1 MSTELSTKILSALVG
16 FGLFIWIVSPI
27 STIATNY
34 KKNQR
39 EEQFYQE
46 IKERIQTSDEFE
58 ANSFT
63 VTRMKDDRILL
74 TFYQKH
80 PEREDIQWVR
90 EVILSPKDFEYVSA
104 FLKLKNDALNSW
116 RDYFKFRPDEGMKL
130 YRIKIHSRNYDIEA
144 IARFIDYVGL
154 KAWEIKNG
162 DSYIPL
168 DSEILSPLFKDDYK
182 FYWKKLR

>member
-1 MSTELSTKILSALVG
+1 MSTELSAKILSALIG
-16 FGLFIWIVSPI
+16 FGLFLWIASSI
-27 STIATNY
+27 STLTTNY

-39 EEQFYQE
+39 EHQFYKEMQ
-46 IKERIQTSDEFE
+46 ERIQTSNEFE
-58 ANSFT
+58 ANGFSA
-63 VTRMKDDRILL
+63 TRMKDDRILL
-74 TFYQKH
+74 TFYQNH
-80 PEREDIQWVR
+80 PERNDIQWLR
-90 EVILSPKDFEYVSA
+90 EVILSPENFNYVSA

-116 RDYFKFRPDEGMKL
+116 RDYFKFRPNEGMKL

-144 IARFIDYVGL
+144 IARFKDYIGL

-182 FYWKKLR
+182 FYWKKLS